1 MSVDQTI
8 KPKPLVL
15 VLRGDS
21 YKAVGEMF
29 AAHGYDVTYDSTML
43 STVNLVCFTGGSDVS
58 PYIYGE
64 EPNGARGCDPVRDE
78 IEVSIYNGAQV
89 LGIPCVG
96 ICRGG
101 QLLNVLNGGSMIQHL
116 GETFSG
122 DLDLYGYRYP
132 RNAYLAES
140 LGKVRVDHHQGIV
153 AKNGAEL
160 AWPSGF
166 RHGEQ
171 EIAYE
176 AWYPETKSL
185 CFQGH
190 PEWGH
195 KGTEDRFF
203 ELMERYIGR

>member
-1 MSVDQTI
+1 MSRT
-8 KPKPLVL
+8 VL

-29 AAHGYDVTYDSTML
+29 QSHGYDVLYDVGLL

-64 EPNGARGCDPVRDE
+64 EPNGARGCDERRDE

-116 GETFSG
+116 GETISG
-122 DLDLYGYRYP
+122 DIEVFENRGTNGSDFF
-132 RNAYLAES
+132 E
-140 LGKVRVDHHQGIV
+140 VRVDHHQGMV
-153 AKNGAEL
+153 AKDDDYISARTGG
-160 AWPSGF
+160 PDY
-166 RHGEQ
+166 
-171 EIAYE
+171 EI
-176 AWYPETKSL
+176 WYPETKSL
-185 CFQGH
+185 CCQYH
-190 PEWGH
+190 PEWSH
-195 KGTEDRFF
+195 KGTEARFF
-203 ELMERYIGR
+203 ELMERYLA